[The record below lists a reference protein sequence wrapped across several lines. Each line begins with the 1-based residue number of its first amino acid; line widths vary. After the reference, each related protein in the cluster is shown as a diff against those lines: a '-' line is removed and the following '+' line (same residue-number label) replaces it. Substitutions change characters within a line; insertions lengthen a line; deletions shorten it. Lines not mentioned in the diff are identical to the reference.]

1 MTFQEV
7 PKLAAILTWYQFVF
21 NGSRWGRN
29 FSRYTDRRR
38 NHPAAF
44 AFYRGSH
51 ELSEAT
57 QTSRAKFSLVKISSE
72 QLYHRRS
79 HITGGSD
86 EVFAV
91 RFANRSTYELPNV
104 FEMVPCSY
112 SWILLAPVYSFPKW
126 EHILKMR
133 GDSRMTDMQI
143 EKTCNHVRL
152 TIIGAIK
159 EFAKIS
165 ATNAYQRRYVVS
177 FELHTANGKGF
188 LGTSN

>member
-1 MTFQEV
+1 MVHEAGGKFSTF
-7 PKLAAILTWYQFVF
+7 
-21 NGSRWGRN
+21 
-29 FSRYTDRRR
+29 TDRKR
-38 NHPAAF
+38 NHPAAVT
-44 AFYRGSH
+44 FYQGSH
-51 ELSEAT
+51 ELSGAT
-57 QTSRAKFSLVKISSE
+57 QISRRKFSLVKISSE

-91 RFANRSTYELPNV
+91 RFANGSIYELPNV

-126 EHILKMR
+126 EHILKMG

-152 TIIGAIK
+152 TIIGANK
-159 EFAKIS
+159 DFAKIS
-165 ATNAYQRRYVVS
+165 ATEMY
-177 FELHTANGKGF
+177 
-188 LGTSN
+188 